1 MNFRPVHQNLDT
13 SFVNLSAMIKYLRR
27 RQFAGIVRVRLNN
40 YEAEIHITDENQLKV
55 SEQDHLS
62 GRVSEGEEALQRIL
76 IRSREPGGIVNVFQK
91 VNSNQVTESS
101 EKTDAKTYVEVSKS
115 PQIQKPISVAQNTI
129 TVKPHIV
136 NKPEVKPVA
145 EKIPIET
152 AKKVEPKILDKKIE
166 IPTPKIEIPPQT
178 QKVSLPEFPFRLTNN
193 VEAKAQK
200 TRISPERF
208 QILVQLFAEI
218 LGAIDK
224 TLAQA
229 NLDFAAAFE
238 KACAEI
244 SEDYPFLKFGE
255 NIFFYKNGE
264 IKINGQI
271 NPNQFKSSLL
281 EAVRR
286 VVEKLGANPK
296 FSEVH
301 RSTNQNLLAVLRQR
315 RSLCDEFSITD
326 KLEKILGV

>member
-13 SFVNLSAMIKYLRR
+13 SFVNLSALIKYLRR

-91 VNSNQVTESS
+91 VNANSTAEIS
-101 EKTDAKTYVEVSKS
+101 ENIDAKASVQVSKTA
-115 PQIQKPISVAQNTI
+115 PIQKPTSVIQNTI
-129 TVKPHIV
+129 SVKPHII
-136 NKPEVKPVA
+136 NNPEIKPIT
-145 EKIPIET
+145 EKLSTET
-152 AKKVEPKILDKKIE
+152 AKKIAPEMLDKKIE

-193 VEAKAQK
+193 VEAKAQRTK
-200 TRISPERF
+200 ISPERF
-208 QILVQLFAEI
+208 QILVRLFAEI
-218 LGAIDK
+218 LGTIDK

-229 NLDFAAAFE
+229 NLNFAAAFE
-238 KACAEI
+238 KVCAEI
-244 SEDYPFLKFGE
+244 SDDYPFLKFGE

-271 NPNQFKSSLL
+271 NANQFKSSLL

-286 VVEKLGANPK
+286 VVEKLGANPR

-315 RSLCDEFSITD
+315 KSLCDEFSITG